1 MPRWKE
7 IENADLAEIWP
18 LRGRNTTESFSLPDE
33 RLENVNDQSQFNRK
47 SRDLPFYAT
56 PLSIWRP
63 LKSLFV
69 TFWLLVEESTTKQNG
84 IQWIQMIQYI
94 NIWKSLFSEIV
105 LLILGFL
112 FNNAWCLYRWKML
125 HRASISNIFSILV
138 SQVYKC
144 ICWSWRGRN
153 LTFYL

>member
-1 MPRWKE
+1 MPKWKE

-47 SRDLPFYAT
+47 SRDLPFSAT

-69 TFWLLVEESTTKQNG
+69 TFWLLVEESTTKYDG

-94 NIWKSLFSEIV
+94 NIWKSLFSE
-105 LLILGFL
+105 LSCL
-112 FNNAWCLYRWKML
+112 FWVFCSTTHGVYIDERCYIELVYQTFFN
-125 HRASISNIFSILV
+125 FSFPSL
-138 SQVYKC
+138 
-144 ICWSWRGRN
+144 
-153 LTFYL
+153 

>member
-1 MPRWKE
+1 MPKWKE

-47 SRDLPFYAT
+47 SRDLPFSAT

-69 TFWLLVEESTTKQNG
+69 TFWLLDEESTTKQNG

-94 NIWKSLFSEIV
+94 NIWKSFFSEIV
-105 LLILGFL
+105 LLILGYL
-112 FNNAWCLYRWKML
+112 FNNTWCLYWWKML
-125 HRASISNIFSILV
+125 HRASISNIF
-138 SQVYKC
+138 Q
-144 ICWSWRGRN
+144 
-153 LTFYL
+153 F

>member
-1 MPRWKE
+1 MPKWKE

-47 SRDLPFYAT
+47 SRDLPFSAT
-56 PLSIWRP
+56 PLSIWWP

-69 TFWLLVEESTTKQNG
+69 TFWLLVEESTTKYDG

-105 LLILGFL
+105 FL
-112 FNNAWCLYRWKML
+112 FWVFCSTTHGVYIDERCYIELVYQTFFN
-125 HRASISNIFSILV
+125 FSFPSL
-138 SQVYKC
+138 
-144 ICWSWRGRN
+144 
-153 LTFYL
+153 

>member
-47 SRDLPFYAT
+47 SRDLPFSAT

-69 TFWLLVEESTTKQNG
+69 TFWLLDEESTTKQNG

-94 NIWKSLFSEIV
+94 NIWKSPFFFRNCLFCSTTHGVYIDERCYIELV
-105 LLILGFL
+105 YQTF
-112 FNNAWCLYRWKML
+112 FN
-125 HRASISNIFSILV
+125 FSFPSL
-138 SQVYKC
+138 
-144 ICWSWRGRN
+144 
-153 LTFYL
+153 

>member
-1 MPRWKE
+1 MPKWKE

-47 SRDLPFYAT
+47 SRDLPFSAT

-69 TFWLLVEESTTKQNG
+69 TFWLLDEESTTKQNG

-94 NIWKSLFSEIV
+94 NIWKSLFQKLSC
-105 LLILGFL
+105 L
-112 FNNAWCLYRWKML
+112 FWVFCSTTHGVYIDERCYIELVYQTFFN
-125 HRASISNIFSILV
+125 FSFPSL
-138 SQVYKC
+138 
-144 ICWSWRGRN
+144 
-153 LTFYL
+153 